1 MHKEK
6 VSNTKIKIILILT
19 FAVLAVALFFILDSR
34 QNTSQQRHL
43 KLITERYQLAYNT
56 IYDQYEQ
63 LATNLY
69 SGLLSRFHVQDVY
82 QKLLTAG
89 EEQKDKLRQQ
99 LLDQIKD
106 RYIKLKKEGL
116 VQQLQFHL
124 QDNETFLR
132 LHLPEKFGDNLTG
145 IRETVEFV
153 NREHVAINGFEN
165 GRMDGGYRFVFPIT
179 GADETYLGCLEVS
192 FGPEVITSSIM
203 KQYYVLSNFFI
214 LEENARQKAFKD
226 EEMTIY
232 RESHHKG
239 YYYNENVLAALK
251 QVSWKEIKEL
261 KPQEDITRAIY
272 ANAHSGQAMSL
283 YDPAIN
289 IVFTTI
295 PVLNPVT
302 HKMIAFCT
310 VRSKSDFFMNERQH
324 FRIVYLISL
333 LLLAMS
339 FFTFYVQ
346 YTKRKILEVQSN
358 KLKVQKHQLL
368 KTRKVLQQERDMFMT
383 GPVITFTWRNSED
396 WPVEYVSKNVIDI
409 LGYSAEE
416 FQNGSI
422 QYISLIHP
430 DDLQQMLDEVAS
442 NSAAESNNFIHEPY
456 RLINRAGEEIWVFD
470 STMLVRNT
478 QGEITHY
485 QGYLVDITKTVLME
499 EEVVATKDR
508 LKTSRKEEQLKRS
521 ESLKTMAGSIA
532 HRFNNAMMAIQGNL
546 ELMLETLP
554 SDSKEYK
561 MASDAIHAAGG
572 ASQVGSMMLS
582 YVGQQ
587 PVTPHDVSL
596 VSLVRESFAAV
607 KDLFDS
613 GISLQCT
620 QPSQALYCSVD
631 QEQIKEVIE
640 SILTNAAESMKDGSG
655 TIEITF
661 GTEHFTT
668 DSFPIC
674 FQNNNL
680 KDGIYS
686 FCQIKDSGHG
696 ISPEKSTQIFEPF
709 YTSRMIG
716 RGLGLA
722 QTVGV
727 MQAHHG
733 AITVEST
740 LDEGT
745 TVRVLLPFM
754 SATEQTSLLS
764 EDVQSEPVQ
773 LSGNILFADDDCLIQ
788 IAFKTMLE
796 RLGFTVHT
804 AVNGQEAVKLVRKQD
819 IDFCAAVLDIS
830 MPVMDG
836 IEAMKIIRKINPA
849 MPILLC
855 SGYSENDFFFEEE
868 QGGKPDAFLRK
879 PFQLSE
885 MRRSLEKLLSGS

>member
-6 VSNTKIKIILILT
+6 VSNINIKIILILS

-34 QNTSQQRHL
+34 KDTIQQQHL

-69 SGLLSRFHVQDVY
+69 SGLLARFNIQDVY
-82 QKLLTAG
+82 QKLLTAD
-89 EEQKDKLRQQ
+89 EEQKDKLRQE
-99 LLDQIKD
+99 LLDQIKN
-106 RYIKLKKEGL
+106 RYKKLKKEGL

-124 QDNETFLR
+124 RNNETFLR
-132 LHLPEKFGDNLTG
+132 LHLPEKFGDNLAG

-153 NREHVAINGFEN
+153 NREHVPVNGFEN
-165 GRMDGGYRFVFPIT
+165 GRMNGGYRFVFPIT
-179 GADETYLGCLEVS
+179 GADKTYLGCLEVS
-192 FGPEVITSSIM
+192 FGPEVITSAIM

-214 LEENARQKAFKD
+214 LEENARQKAFKNT
-226 EEMTIY
+226 EVMIY
-232 RESHHKG
+232 RDSHHKG

-251 QVSWKEIKEL
+251 HVSRKEIKEL

-289 IVFTTI
+289 LVFTTI

-302 HKMIAFCT
+302 HEMVAFCT
-310 VRSKSDFFMNERQH
+310 IRSQSDFFINERQH
-324 FRIVYLISL
+324 FRIVYFISL

-346 YTKRKILEVQSN
+346 YSKRKILEFQSN
-358 KLKVQKHQLL
+358 KLKAQKRQLL
-368 KTRKVLQQERDMFMT
+368 KTQKILQQERDMFMA
-383 GPVITFTWRNSED
+383 GPVITFTWQNSEN
-396 WPVEYVSKNVIDI
+396 WPVEHVSKNVVDI

-416 FQNGSI
+416 LLNGSV
-422 QYISLIHP
+422 QYLTLIHP
-430 DDLQQMLDEVAS
+430 DDLQRVLDEVAS
-442 NSAAESNNFIHEPY
+442 NSAAENSNFIHEPY
-456 RLINRAGEEIWVFD
+456 RLLNRAGEVVWVFD
-470 STMLVRNT
+470 STTLVRNA
-478 QGEITHY
+478 QGDISYY

-499 EEVVATKDR
+499 EEVVATKDH

-532 HRFNNAMMAIQGNL
+532 HRFNNAMMAVKGNL

-554 SDSKEYK
+554 ADSNESR
-561 MASDAIHAAGG
+561 MASNAMQAAEG

-587 PVTPHDVSL
+587 PVKLHDL
-596 VSLVRESFAAV
+596 PLASLVRESAAAV
-607 KDLFDS
+607 KDLFYA
-613 GISLQCT
+613 GISLKCS
-620 QPSQALYCSVD
+620 QPSQPLYCSVD
-631 QEQIKEVIE
+631 QQQIKEVIE
-640 SILTNAAESMKDGSG
+640 SILANAVESMDNGSG

-668 DSFPIC
+668 DSFPVC
-674 FQNNNL
+674 FQNDNL

-696 ISPEKSTQIFEPF
+696 ISPEKISQIFEPF

-722 QTVGV
+722 RTVGV

-733 AITVEST
+733 AITVESS

-745 TVRVLLPFM
+745 TFRVLLPFI
-754 SATEQTSLLS
+754 SATEQTSSLS
-764 EDVQSEPVQ
+764 DDVLSEPVQ
-773 LSGNILFADDDCLIQ
+773 LSGNILLADDDGLIR

-804 AVNGQEAVKLVRKQD
+804 AVNGQEAVDLVRKQD

-855 SGYSENDFFFEEE
+855 SGYSENDFSFPEE

-879 PFQLSE
+879 PFLLSE
-885 MRRSLEKLLSGS
+885 MRRSLEKVLSGS